1 MPRPPAA
8 PGWQPAGA
16 APPPAATAP
25 SFGRAFPVSQDS
37 GSNMNPSMAE
47 ASQLPRYDGGPGPT
61 RAQQFGG
68 APPPPPPVV
77 KSEPPPDF
85 SMGSHSVSIVM
96 PAPDGSMMA
105 PLSSGTPDFVIV
117 RHGKR
122 HGPYDKTQLERLI
135 PMGKLRSVD
144 TVEVLSNSMK
154 VLAVDIPGLRPLFE
168 ERARAEEKSVVRPMP
183 TASLPTVP
191 PTESTRSKLWGVIGV
206 LALAIVAFAVF
217 LALR

>member
-1 MPRPPAA
+1 
-8 PGWQPAGA
+8 
-16 APPPAATAP
+16 
-25 SFGRAFPVSQDS
+25 
-37 GSNMNPSMAE
+37 
-47 ASQLPRYDGGPGPT
+47 
-61 RAQQFGG
+61 

-144 TVEVLSNSMK
+144 TVEVLSNSKK

-183 TASLPTVP
+183 
-191 PTESTRSKLWGVIGV
+191 
-206 LALAIVAFAVF
+206 
-217 LALR
+217 